1 MSDAPPVPPY
11 FNVKPWM
18 EELGIDTRGLH
29 ACDVGPSAGVPFSG
43 HRHNGL
49 DDALS
54 VAAGAA
60 ALIARGARSP
70 LAA

>member
-1 MSDAPPVPPY
+1 MTDQGLD
-11 FNVKPWM
+11 M
-18 EELGIDTRGLH
+18 RGLH

-43 HRHNGL
+43 HKHNGL

-54 VAAGAA
+54 VAAGIA
-60 ALIARGARSP
+60 ALIARGARAP